1 MQPGKQRES
10 LMTDDQVLR
19 ARGAIP
25 KGGDD
30 QFGPVTGSP
39 VMIGDVQFTLLRS
52 FIQKRSALVSTTNH
66 IDSYFRFTVY
76 I

>member
-10 LMTDDQVLR
+10 WMTDQVLR
-19 ARGAIP
+19 ANGAIP

-39 VMIGDVQFTLLRS
+39 VMIGDVQFTLFRS
-52 FIQKRSALVSTTNH
+52 FIQKSSALVSTASH
-66 IDSYFRFTVY
+66 IDSYFRFPVY